1 MDEFLSTRQ
10 VIEILRV
17 DRITIY
23 RMLQD
28 GRLKGIKIGQQW
40 RFPRGEVDRLLGAEP
55 IPSQNPQPDP
65 STNFPTHC
73 VQTVQDL
80 FSEVS
85 QLSAVMLDPN
95 GDALTEITHPC
106 SFCQLMQQSPEG
118 QKACIACWQSFV
130 QRSKAGIQQ
139 HTCHA
144 GLQYVSAPVL
154 DGERPVGVFLSGP
167 FITDPPE
174 PKDDAARLH
183 EIAAKYEIRF
193 AVLQNTA
200 REVPVIPT
208 DQVARLE
215 IWSSAAARAV
225 RSILHERTSFMSR
238 LQQIANLSQIA

>member
-55 IPSQNPQPDP
+55 IPSQNAQPDP
-65 STNFPTHC
+65 SANFPTHC

-118 QKACIACWQSFV
+118 QKACQASWQSFV
-130 QRSKAGIQQ
+130 QRSNTGIQH

-154 DGERPVGVFLSGP
+154 DEEIPVGIFLSGP
-167 FITDPPE
+167 FNTDPAE
-174 PKDDAARLH
+174 SQGDVERFH
-183 EIAAKYEIRF
+183 VIAAKYDIRF
-193 AVLQNTA
+193 ADLQKTA
-200 REVPVIPT
+200 RQVPVIPP
-208 DQVARLE
+208 DQVTRVQV
-215 IWSSAAARAV
+215 WSSAVARAV
-225 RSILHERTSFMSR
+225 KSILHERTGFVSR